1 MRLTFNEGVSQVG
14 VRQNSDMT
22 NPRACE
28 LDHIVVTAPDLPV
41 GVAWIESI
49 LGVTLQAGGEHRR
62 MGTHNALLRLGDSAY
77 LEVIAPNPAALPPNG
92 PRWFELDRVKPD
104 DTPRLATWVART
116 ADVKAMTEM
125 RCGQFGEIEPMSRG
139 TLNWLIT
146 IPSEGMLI
154 AGGAIPMLIEWP
166 ADNHPAAR
174 LEDKG
179 CALTRLDLFH
189 PEVDLIVDLLNCL
202 GLRGDTRIRGLP
214 TKGRPNLV
222 AVIDTPRGP
231 RTIGAQPELV
241 NTT

>member
-1 MRLTFNEGVSQVG
+1 
-14 VRQNSDMT
+14 MT

-77 LEVIAPNPAALPPNG
+77 LEVIAPNPAALQPNR

-241 NTT
+241 NTA